1 MSEQT
6 ERIERV
12 VIDSILKQQKKQ
24 SITWGQVIIFV
35 KDKLQQFIVFLPI
48 FLIVGGMIW
57 KVYAEPLIEKKIK
70 EELAPLA
77 DIQKTLKQ
85 MRFDQKK
92 MQLIQ
97 ERTIDEKVLQEV
109 NEDAEFFRF
118 GD

>member
-1 MSEQT
+1 
-6 ERIERV
+6 
-12 VIDSILKQQKKQ
+12 VIDALVKQQKRQ
-24 SITWGQVIIFV
+24 SITWGQVISFT

-48 FLIVGGMIW
+48 FLMVGGAIW
-57 KVYAEPLIEKKIK
+57 KVYAEPLIEEKIK

-97 ERTIDEKVLQEV
+97 ERTIDKKVLQEV

-118 GD
+118 SD